1 METLS
6 RAEVPRSVPA
16 ISAASTHEY
25 HRPMGAEPAA
35 GLDNQSAL
43 AASPVTASFAPLG
56 GELVEG
62 NGPMATQWHCRIMG
76 EEWGP
81 LSTLELIAVARHGRL
96 TRDDIVRR
104 AGTGTWV
111 RAELVKGLFNAPPVA
126 ETITSD
132 RFVAAVKRPAPAL
145 RSMRKFSPMQYWL
158 RIDKKISGPF
168 TSSELR
174 QLAERG
180 ALKPYHYIGKDRQ
193 HWTRAIDVKGLA
205 FGGASADEETLSA
218 RSAVLL
224 EKPVT
229 TAGAG
234 TTRGELRLARR

>member
-1 METLS
+1 M
-6 RAEVPRSVPA
+6 
-16 ISAASTHEY
+16 AA
-25 HRPMGAEPAA
+25 
-35 GLDNQSAL
+35 
-43 AASPVTASFAPLG
+43 
-56 GELVEG
+56 
-62 NGPMATQWHCRIMG
+62 QWHCRIMG

-96 TRDDIVRR
+96 TRDDVVRR
-104 AGTGTWV
+104 VGSGTWV
-111 RAELVKGLFNAPPVA
+111 RAELVNGLFNTQPVA
-126 ETITSD
+126 QTVTSP

-145 RSMRKFSPMQYWL
+145 RSLRKVSHTQYWI

-168 TSSELR
+168 TASELR

-193 HWTRAIDVKGLA
+193 HWSRAIDVKGLA
-205 FGGASADEETLSA
+205 FGGAAPDEETLSA

-234 TTRGELRLARR
+234 TTRANCDSVRH